1 MSDEAAK
8 LFAGHLGVCAVLA
21 DVLIDKGIIS
31 QSELLERFRQAH
43 AAACQSSAGPAVAHA
58 LSEMVEYLE
67 PAAGAAAVPGYRP
80 LSGQT
85 ILLVEADAALSRS
98 VRGGLE
104 AAGAEVLAVCD
115 AAEALP
121 RIAQFDFS
129 AAVLDWL
136 PDSSEHKAIA
146 RWLKEDGVRVV
157 YHAEHPPE
165 DVMTARGAPI
175 LAKPAAAADI
185 VSALALLVGARDC
198 EGEAEAIPELEG
210 AT

>member
-1 MSDEAAK
+1 MSEEAAK

-31 QSELLERFRQAH
+31 QGELLERFRQAH

-58 LSEMVEYLE
+58 LCEMVEYLE
-67 PAAGAAAVPGYRP
+67 PETRSGAVAGYRP

-85 ILLVEADAALSRS
+85 ILLVEADAALARS
-98 VRGGLE
+98 IRSGLE
-104 AAGAEVLAVCD
+104 AAGAEVLAARD

-121 RIAQFDFS
+121 RLAQFDFS

-136 PDSSEHKAIA
+136 PGSSEHKAIA

-165 DVMTARGAPI
+165 DVMTPRGAPV
-175 LAKPAAAADI
+175 LPKPATAAD
-185 VSALALLVGARDC
+185 VVNALALLIGAGAR
-198 EGEAEAIPELEG
+198 EGEAVRELED